1 LEQAISA
8 EQLLA
13 ESGLTLPPAAQAPP
27 GLELP
32 FAWVRVHGNRAYVS
46 GHGALGPDGAPAGP
60 FGRVPSQVTLEE
72 AQESARLAALSLVG
86 DLRRALGSLDRITAW
101 LSISGFV
108 NADTGYP
115 GTTRV
120 LNPCS
125 DLVLSL
131 FGSSVGAHARTAIG
145 ATALPLNLPVIIAAE
160 VEITS

>member
-1 LEQAISA
+1 MSVEKSLSET
-8 EQLLA
+8 
-13 ESGLTLPPAAQAPP
+13 GLTLPPAAQTPP

-32 FAWVRVHGNRAYVS
+32 FAWIRVHGNRAYAS
-46 GHGALGPDGAPAGP
+46 GHGALGPDGAPVGP
-60 FGRVPSQVTLEE
+60 YGRVPSQVTLEE
-72 AQESARLAALSLVG
+72 AQESARLATLSLLG

-108 NADTGYP
+108 NADPGYP

-131 FGSSVGAHARTAIG
+131 FGPDVGAHARTAIG
-145 ATALPLNLPVIIAAE
+145 AAALPLDLPVIIAAE
-160 VEITS
+160 VEITI

>member
-1 LEQAISA
+1 MSA
-8 EQLLA
+8 EQSLA
-13 ESGLTLPPAAQAPP
+13 QSGLTLPAAVQAPP

-46 GHGALGPDGAPAGP
+46 GHGAIGPDGTPIGP
-60 FGRVPSQVTLEE
+60 YGRVPSQVTLES
-72 AQESARLAALSLVG
+72 AQESARLATLSLLG

-108 NADTGYP
+108 NADPGFP

-125 DLVLSL
+125 ELVLSL
-131 FGSSVGAHARTAIG
+131 FGPDVGVHARTAIG
-145 ATALPLNLPVIIAAE
+145 ATALPLDLPVIIAAE
-160 VEITS
+160 VEIAD

>member
-1 LEQAISA
+1 MSVER
-8 EQLLA
+8 LLA

-32 FAWVRVHGNRAYVS
+32 FVWVRVHGNRAYAS
-46 GHGALGPDGAPAGP
+46 GHGALGPDGTPAGP
-60 FGRVPSQVTLEE
+60 YGRVPSQVTLEE
-72 AQESARLAALSLVG
+72 AQESARLATLSLLG
-86 DLRRALGSLDRITAW
+86 DLRRALGDLGRITAW

-108 NADTGYP
+108 NADPGFP

-131 FGSSVGAHARTAIG
+131 FGPEAGAHARTAIG
-145 ATALPLNLPVIIAAE
+145 VNALPLDLPVIIAAE
-160 VEITS
+160 VEIAG